1 MTIYLVTE
9 MLGFSASALSSSV
22 DICHYCYKNTM
33 KTGKV
38 NIEDGEITCDIVLN
52 IFFEN
57 VILKHENFFN
67 FRIRKKES

>member
-1 MTIYLVTE
+1 
-9 MLGFSASALSSSV
+9 
-22 DICHYCYKNTM
+22 M